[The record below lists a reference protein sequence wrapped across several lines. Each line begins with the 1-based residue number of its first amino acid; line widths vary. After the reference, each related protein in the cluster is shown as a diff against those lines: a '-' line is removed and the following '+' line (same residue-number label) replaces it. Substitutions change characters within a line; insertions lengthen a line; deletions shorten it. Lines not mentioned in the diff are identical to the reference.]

1 MDYLLYTAHSAFAWG
16 LTTWLLLDI
25 VVAIAVPTASYFAVT
40 AVAAPMVRL
49 QLEMIAI
56 IFGLVLVGSRPGA
69 AWTTEGLCPAGC
81 MLFEWARHGLA
92 ATANH
97 QDFCISL
104 CLACLLLVVIVLSHY
119 SSKQQCPST
128 VFSIVHVGICQ
139 VSRCALACLY
149 LT

>member
-25 VVAIAVPTASYFAVT
+25 VVVIAVPTASYFAVT

-69 AWTTEGLCPAGC
+69 AWTTEGVCPAGC

-104 CLACLLLVVIVLSHY
+104 CLACLHVVVIVLSQY
-119 SSKQQCPST
+119 SPKQQCAAT
-128 VFSIVHVGICQ
+128 VFDIVHAGVCQ

>member
-1 MDYLLYTAHSAFAWG
+1 MWIFLYTAHSAFAWG

-25 VVAIAVPTASYFAVT
+25 VLAIAVPTASYFAVT
-40 AVAAPMVRL
+40 AVAAPMVRV

-69 AWTTEGLCPAGC
+69 AWTTEGVCPAGC

-104 CLACLLLVVIVLSHY
+104 CLACLLVVVIVLSQY
-119 SSKQQCPST
+119 SSKQQCAAT
-128 VFSIVHVGICQ
+128 VFDIVHAGFYL
-139 VSRCALACLY
+139 VSRGALLRFY

>member
-69 AWTTEGLCPAGC
+69 AWTTEGVCPAGC

-92 ATANH
+92 ATGNH
-97 QDFCISL
+97 QYFLHQFMFGVFASGRYC
-104 CLACLLLVVIVLSHY
+104 AVIL
-119 SSKQQCPST
+119 
-128 VFSIVHVGICQ
+128 
-139 VSRCALACLY
+139 
-149 LT
+149 